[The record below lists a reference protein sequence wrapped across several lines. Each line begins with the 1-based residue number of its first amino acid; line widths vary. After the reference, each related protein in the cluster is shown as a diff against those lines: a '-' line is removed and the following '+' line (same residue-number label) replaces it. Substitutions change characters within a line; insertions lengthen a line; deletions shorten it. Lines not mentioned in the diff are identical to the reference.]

1 MRAPT
6 TRQRLAAIAGRI
18 VTTVLAVLATVLF
31 SYLLLH
37 AGWSRRAHRATY
49 PCSAHPADRTLLHLS
64 LDRSS

>member
-37 AGWSRRAHRATY
+37 AGG
-49 PCSAHPADRTLLHLS
+49 PAAPVAPPAPAPPAPQIERFSISH
-64 LDRSS
+64 

>member
-37 AGWSRRAHRATY
+37 AGG
-49 PCSAHPADRTLLHLS
+49 PAAPTAPPTPAPPTPQIERFSISH
-64 LDRSS
+64 

>member
-18 VTTVLAVLATVLF
+18 VTTVLALLATALF

-37 AGWSRRAHRATY
+37 GGG
-49 PCSAHPADRTLLHLS
+49 PAAPLGPPAPAPPTPQIERFSISH
-64 LDRSS
+64 